1 MDRLK
6 VWIVSG
12 CALSWLWL
20 TAGCFVAPQPL
31 FRHEVGPVEST
42 VDFQG
47 CRRFEAKLRN
57 AEITIQGWDEPTVSL
72 SARVWAKA
80 YLAGSAK
87 RLAEST
93 KVELKRT
100 GDKVT
105 VQYLPGVS
113 LLGNERVG
121 ASLLV
126 CLPRGAEATATTSG
140 GDVAV
145 ADMDGAVT
153 LKTSSGNI
161 TLTDSRGPV
170 ACRAYSGNITLT
182 SPRGPVDCKTSS
194 GDITVRDPRESVT
207 CRAYSGDIAVTDAR
221 GPMDCRASSGDVRV
235 SFGAEY
241 WTGQKIKLEAY
252 SGNIHL
258 RVLTPR

>member
-6 VWIVSG
+6 VWIVFG
-12 CALSWLWL
+12 CVLSWPWL

-31 FRHEVGPVEST
+31 FRHEAGPVEST

-47 CRRFEAKLRN
+47 CRCFEAKLGN

-72 SARVWAKA
+72 SAKVWARG
-80 YLAGSAK
+80 YLADSAK

-93 KVELKRT
+93 KVELQRT
-100 GDKVT
+100 GDRVT

-113 LLGNERVG
+113 LLGSECVG

-126 CLPRGAEATATTSG
+126 RLPRGAEVTATTSA
-140 GDVAV
+140 GDVAA

-153 LKTSSGNI
+153 LKASSGNI
-161 TLTDSRGPV
+161 TLTGSRGPV

-182 SPRGPVDCKTSS
+182 SPKAAVDCKTSS
-194 GDITVRDPRESVT
+194 GDITITDPHESVT
-207 CRAYSGDIAVTDAR
+207 CRAYSGDIAVIDPRGAVDCQAR
-221 GPMDCRASSGDVRV
+221 SGDVRV
-235 SFGAEY
+235 LLGAGC
-241 WTGQKIKLEAY
+241 WTGQSIKLEAS
-252 SGNIHL
+252 SGNIDV
-258 RVLTPR
+258 RVLTPQ